1 MKKLTL
7 FLLLLFLFHIDVY
20 GAASDRIE
28 TKTAEDET
36 GEEIDTKVNTDTE
49 ESGVYTEEDVN
60 EVTEGLLSGLDLS
73 EIDNIVEEMLGTDE
87 LSFSELVWKLTTG
100 ELELDAELL
109 LDMLQEIFFEELLE
123 QKEIL
128 MQLFLLVLVSALLF
142 NLTHL
147 FENGQMTNVT
157 FYMVYLMVFVL
168 LMKSFRGLLGQV
180 ESVVGSTTSFM
191 KILTPSYFL
200 AITASNGSLTAS
212 AYYQVVLI
220 TITLVQSLLLKIGIP
235 GIQMYV
241 VLGIVNYLSQEDF
254 LSKMAELIK
263 TVVIWMTKTVTAL
276 VVGLQVIQ
284 KMIAPAVDMVK
295 RGFIGKTA
303 SAIPGL
309 GNVLDSVT
317 EMTIGCAVLVRNCM
331 GVAALVVLV
340 VFGLGPIVQ
349 LGVTALLYRL
359 VAAVVQPV
367 SEKRLIQAIT
377 VMAEGCGMLLRIL
390 VTAEILF
397 LLTIA
402 IVASG
407 GIE

>member
-7 FLLLLFLFHIDVY
+7 FLLLLFLFPIDVY

-49 ESGVYTEEDVN
+49 ESGVYTEEEAN
-60 EVTEGLLSGLDLS
+60 EVTEGLLNGLDLS
-73 EIDNIVEEMLGTDE
+73 EIDNIVEEMFGTDE

>member
-390 VTAEILF
+390 VTAEI
-397 LLTIA
+397 
-402 IVASG
+402 
-407 GIE
+407 E